1 MYPNRRAKPT
11 RTAHN
16 GTGTQWGRPAII
28 FNRVPV
34 TFNAGIRQTRLPI
47 RGTGL
52 QRQSMQ
58 FAAHFRL
65 QRFIDDLVLLNARL
79 TAE

>member
-16 GTGTQWGRPAII
+16 GTALNGGGPRSR

-52 QRQSMQ
+52 QRQSVQ